1 MNFFLFT
8 TTCLLAYN
16 AYLLLKDRPS
26 LITFEQ
32 KKLTSDDCNT
42 SLFSWRSKMQER
54 NDKLEIL
61 LHNTMP
67 INSIVKLKPYG
78 KVKIVDFD
86 RYDALGKFEI
96 CFVLKH
102 NFGYEFGKH
111 VTLEWDQFEKLLFP
125 KYHKLMG
132 AKND

>member
-1 MNFFLFT
+1 
-8 TTCLLAYN
+8 
-16 AYLLLKDRPS
+16 
-26 LITFEQ
+26 
-32 KKLTSDDCNT
+32 
-42 SLFSWRSKMQER
+42 LFSWRSKMQER

-67 INSIVKLKPYG
+67 INSIVKLKSYG

-125 KYHKLMG
+125 KYHELMG
-132 AKND
+132 DEE

>member
-16 AYLLLKDRPS
+16 AYLILKDKPS
-26 LITFEQ
+26 LISFAQ
-32 KKLTSDDCNT
+32 KKITSDDCNT
-42 SLFSWRSKMQER
+42 ALFSWSSKMKKKH
-54 NDKLEIL
+54 DALEIL
-61 LHNTMP
+61 LHKTMP

-78 KVKIVDFD
+78 KVKIADFD

-96 CFVLKH
+96 CFLLKH

-125 KYHKLMG
+125 KYHELMG
-132 AKND
+132 NEE

>member
-16 AYLLLKDRPS
+16 AYLLLKGRPS
-26 LITFEQ
+26 LITFAQ

-67 INSIVKLKPYG
+67 INSIVKLKSYG

-125 KYHKLMG
+125 KYHELMG
-132 AKND
+132 DEE

>member
-16 AYLLLKDRPS
+16 AYLLLKGRPS
-26 LITFEQ
+26 LITFAQ

-54 NDKLEIL
+54 NDKLVIL

-125 KYHKLMG
+125 KYHELMG
-132 AKND
+132 NEE